1 MPYCTQADIEAAL
14 GGSARL
20 VKLADFDGDG
30 EADAAVV
37 AAAIAYADGIINTY
51 LAPKY
56 TVPVTD
62 AAALAALAP
71 HAANLAVYKLNRNR
85 GFKAEEEKADHD
97 ASIRFLRDLASG
109 LGTLGNTSAPAAQ
122 AADNGVESTHSA
134 ASDFRDSLDGF

>member
-14 GGSARL
+14 GGAARL

-30 EADAAVV
+30 DADAAVV

-62 AAALAALAP
+62 AEALTALAP
-71 HAANLAVYKLNRNR
+71 HATALAVYRLSRNK
-85 GFKAEEEKADHD
+85 GFKAEDEKADHD
-97 ASIRFLRDLASG
+97 ASIRFLRDLAAG
-109 LGTLGNTSAPAAQ
+109 RGALGSTSAPAAQ
-122 AADNGVESTHSA
+122 AADNGVQSTHSA
-134 ASDFRDSLDGF
+134 ASRFRDSLDGF